1 MTIKFGGKIIFFS
14 TWAHLLNT
22 IHRPYFRCKLLY
34 NWIQFTTISASSKSA
49 TPKTKLSISLCYQSD
64 VFFRFFWWRRYNKQ
78 WSSIIK
84 VVGTAG
90 RDTCRNCNVATVLES
105 GYGLYCDVFNQC
117 RVGLWRNAV
126 KSSCKSVSCQSIWT
140 TEMTLSISF
149 HLSCLFIPRS
159 FRSGPLCIP
168 WIPTVVGLRVNYRP
182 ISGGGAYIT
191 VNSVLS
197 VWGPARPLSA
207 V

>member
-1 MTIKFGGKIIFFS
+1 MFLWFLVIILKMTIKFGGKIIFFS

-64 VFFRFFWWRRYNKQ
+64 VFFRFFWWRRYNKH

-90 RDTCRNCNVATVLES
+90 RDTCRNCNVA
-105 GYGLYCDVFNQC
+105 YGPWIWIRTL
-117 RVGLWRNAV
+117 LWRV
-126 KSSCKSVSCQSIWT
+126 QSVSC
-140 TEMTLSISF
+140 
-149 HLSCLFIPRS
+149 R
-159 FRSGPLCIP
+159 
-168 WIPTVVGLRVNYRP
+168 
-182 ISGGGAYIT
+182 
-191 VNSVLS
+191 
-197 VWGPARPLSA
+197 A
-207 V
+207 VEECC

>member
-1 MTIKFGGKIIFFS
+1 MYIFSKKIIYFVSLIPCNNSENDGKIWEKIWFFC

-64 VFFRFFWWRRYNKQ
+64 VFFRFFWWRRYNKH

-90 RDTCRNCNVATVLES
+90 RDTCRNCNVA
-105 GYGLYCDVFNQC
+105 YGPWIWI
-117 RVGLWRNAV
+117 RTPIAG
-126 KSSCKSVSCQSIWT
+126 SIVT
-140 TEMTLSISF
+140 CSIS
-149 HLSCLFIPRS
+149 
-159 FRSGPLCIP
+159 
-168 WIPTVVGLRVNYRP
+168 VV
-182 ISGGGAYIT
+182 
-191 VNSVLS
+191 
-197 VWGPARPLSA
+197 
-207 V
+207 